1 MSTFQWTP
9 PLRFIVALVLGFLI
23 GLEREKTSID
33 RNRFVFSGV
42 RTFSV
47 ISLLGYGCAWLYQL
61 QVALALPV
69 GLVAITGFAI
79 AEYLEK
85 SKDARAGWTSEAA
98 LLLSFVVGALAL
110 LTDVW
115 VAMAL
120 GIVSTM
126 LLSEKAEIEKQVEAL
141 NKTEFLAVLEFLLVT
156 FIILPVLPDEAYT
169 QFGLRPR
176 SIWQIV
182 VIVSSI
188 GFVGY
193 WLSKRFGSQV
203 GLWLSGLLGGIVS
216 STAVTIAVGRIAQRT
231 PEQSEDALRAS
242 LLASSVS
249 YRRVLALIGAINP
262 TFIPGLWWKL
272 LLLAAIGVILAVS
285 VVQHKVP
292 CPPTAVQTLQN
303 PFELRPALVFGSLF
317 VVLTIVTNLVQS
329 AFGDTGLLTLS
340 AVVGLTDPT
349 PFLLSLVHGAAQVQT
364 VLAIAI
370 LVALMSNTAI
380 KGVYFGVLAK
390 QVRGASLW
398 RYGIWALVHIPL
410 VLAVALA

>member
-9 PLRFIVALVLGFLI
+9 PLRFVVALVLGFLI

-47 ISLLGYGCAWLYQL
+47 ISLLGYGCAWLFQL
-61 QVALALPV
+61 QVTLALPV
-69 GLVAITGFAI
+69 GLVAVTGFAV

-110 LTDVW
+110 LADVW
-115 VAMAL
+115 VSMAL
-120 GIVSTM
+120 GIISTM

-169 QFGLRPR
+169 QFNLRPR

-193 WLSKRFGSQV
+193 WLSKRFGSRV

-216 STAVTIAVGRIAQRT
+216 STAVTIALGRGSWCLCCSRGRWPPAISR
-231 PEQSEDALRAS
+231 P
-242 LLASSVS
+242 SS
-249 YRRVLALIGAINP
+249 A
-262 TFIPGLWWKL
+262 
-272 LLLAAIGVILAVS
+272 
-285 VVQHKVP
+285 
-292 CPPTAVQTLQN
+292 
-303 PFELRPALVFGSLF
+303 
-317 VVLTIVTNLVQS
+317 
-329 AFGDTGLLTLS
+329 TGLRRNIGSS
-340 AVVGLTDPT
+340 ARSR
-349 PFLLSLVHGAAQVQT
+349 PF
-364 VLAIAI
+364 
-370 LVALMSNTAI
+370 
-380 KGVYFGVLAK
+380 
-390 QVRGASLW
+390 
-398 RYGIWALVHIPL
+398 
-410 VLAVALA
+410 